1 MSNHAER
8 HTGMRRIALLA
19 LAGLFCLVSGAFAY
33 NVKLKD
39 GSIIF
44 ARAKYTVKGKKAII
58 TLENGTVTQID
69 LETVDVPGTDE
80 YNKENP
86 GNVIALDQGK
96 SSNVPIVSPVPTT
109 SLQEVIRQRKM
120 QIRSLFKTPAPEAV
134 GTPGATW
141 QPVDSVVETAFAKIL
156 DGAQIR
162 QYRLTEYRGKVRLL
176 ATANSEEAVFNTLSA
191 AARAMA
197 DLTNAGREISIE
209 IVITTSSG
217 ESGGT
222 YEMTPEQARQLVN
235 GNITV
240 ADYFLRNVNL

>member
-1 MSNHAER
+1 
-8 HTGMRRIALLA
+8 MRRIALLA
-19 LAGLFCLVSGAFAY
+19 LAGLLCLVSGAFAY

-58 TLENGTVTQID
+58 TLQNGTVTQID
-69 LETVDVPGTDE
+69 LDTIDIPGTDQ

-96 SSNVPIVSPVPTT
+96 SSNLPIVTPLPTT

-120 QIRSLFKTPAPEAV
+120 QIRSLFKTPSAPEAA
-134 GTPGATW
+134 GTPGVTW
-141 QPVDSVVETAFAKIL
+141 QPVDSVVETAFQKVL

-162 QYRLTEYRGKVRLL
+162 QYRLTEYRGEVRLL

-191 AARAMA
+191 AARALA
-197 DLTNAGREISIE
+197 DLSNAGREIPIE

-217 ESGGT
+217 EPGGNF
-222 YEMTPEQARQLVN
+222 EMTAEQARRLVN

-240 ADYFLRNVNL
+240 ADYFLRNVIL